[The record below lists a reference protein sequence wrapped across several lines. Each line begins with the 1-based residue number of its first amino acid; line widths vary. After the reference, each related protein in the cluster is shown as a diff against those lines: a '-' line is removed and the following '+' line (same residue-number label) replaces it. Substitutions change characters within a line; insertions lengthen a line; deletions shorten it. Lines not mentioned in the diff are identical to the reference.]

1 MEWKEFCSFI
11 FIRLSA
17 WKFFLKN
24 TQYGID
30 FVYFGLGSVIMFN
43 IRKSTTAATVMWMVA
58 SLFYAYQYILRVM
71 PSIMLDDIM
80 LRFHMDSG
88 MVGQFS
94 GIYYIGYSLLHLPI
108 GILLDRWGPRKV
120 IPCCILLSIVGI
132 LPIICAKYWIWPI
145 LGRLATGIGSS
156 AAILGVFK
164 IIRMAY
170 SEERFGRMLS
180 FSVMIGLLGAIYGGT
195 PIRYLCQVLDYQIVI
210 AILASVGILLAF
222 VTYWIVPPI
231 GAPRE
236 EEKPSSPFAEIGS
249 VLKNAKVMIICFSAG
264 LMVGPLEGFA
274 DIWGPK
280 FLNQVLHIEDS
291 TASFV
296 TSMIF
301 MGMCLGAPVLNFIA
315 EKSKNYL
322 STIIFSGLLM
332 FVIFTL
338 LVASLIP
345 NITALI
351 IGLFLVGICSAY
363 QILAIYKASTYVHE
377 NVAGMTTA
385 MANMI
390 IMIFGYVLH
399 SMIGGVTE
407 LFGGIKMESA
417 FRWGIAVIPVALLLG
432 IAGFVVVARMDK
444 KHIKK

>member
-1 MEWKEFCSFI
+1 
-11 FIRLSA
+11 
-17 WKFFLKN
+17 
-24 TQYGID
+24 
-30 FVYFGLGSVIMFN
+30 MFN
-43 IRKSTTAATVMWMVA
+43 IRKSITTATVMWMVA

-71 PSIMLDDIM
+71 PSIMLDGIM

-94 GIYYIGYSLLHLPI
+94 GIYYIGYSLFHLPI
-108 GILLDRWGPRKV
+108 GILLDRYGPRNV

-132 LPIICAKYWIWPI
+132 LPIVCTEHWIWPI

-195 PIRYLCQVLDYQIVI
+195 PVRYLGKFLNYQMVF
-210 AILASVGILLAF
+210 AILALVGTLLALI
-222 VTYWIVPPI
+222 TYWVVPPMEDT
-231 GAPRE
+231 RDE
-236 EEKPSSPFAEIGS
+236 VRPSSPFAGIGS
-249 VLKNAKVMIICFSAG
+249 VLKNAKVMIICLSAG

-280 FLNQVLHIEDS
+280 FLNQILHID
-291 TASFV
+291 ASKATFI
-296 TSMIF
+296 TSMTF
-301 MGMCLGAPVLNFIA
+301 MGMCFGSPVLNFIA
-315 EKSKNYL
+315 EKSKSYL
-322 STIIFSGLLM
+322 GTIIFSGLLM

-338 LVASLIP
+338 LVTSLLS
-345 NITALI
+345 NTTVLA

-377 NVAGMTTA
+377 NVAGITTA
-385 MANMI
+385 MANMV

-399 SMIGGVTE
+399 GMIGSVTK
-407 LFGGIKMESA
+407 LFGGIEMELA
-417 FRWGIAVIPVALLLG
+417 FRWGIAVIPMALLLG
-432 IAGFVVVARMDK
+432 VIGFVVVAHMAK
-444 KHIKK
+444 KHVKK

>member
-1 MEWKEFCSFI
+1 
-11 FIRLSA
+11 
-17 WKFFLKN
+17 
-24 TQYGID
+24 
-30 FVYFGLGSVIMFN
+30 
-43 IRKSTTAATVMWMVA
+43 
-58 SLFYAYQYILRVM
+58 
-71 PSIMLDDIM
+71 
-80 LRFHMDSG
+80 MDST

-94 GIYYIGYSLLHLPI
+94 GIYYIGYSLFHLPI

-120 IPCCILLSIVGI
+120 IPCCILLAIVGI
-132 LPIICAKYWIWPI
+132 LPIICTEHWIWPI

-170 SEERFGRMLS
+170 AEERFGRMLS

-195 PIRYLCQVLDYQIVI
+195 FVFHLCKFLSYQMVFTIF
-210 AILASVGILLAF
+210 ALVGILLAL
-222 VTYWIVPPI
+222 VTYWVVPPMDDT
-231 GAPRE
+231 RSE
-236 EEKPSSPFAEIGS
+236 VKPSSPFAGIGS
-249 VLKNAKVMIICFSAG
+249 VFKNTKVMMICFSAG

-280 FLNQVLHIEDS
+280 FLNQVLHIEVS
-291 TASFV
+291 RATFI

-301 MGMCLGAPVLNFIA
+301 MGMCFGAPVLNFIA
-315 EKSKNYL
+315 EKSKSYL
-322 STIIFSGLLM
+322 GTIIFSGLLM
-332 FVIFTL
+332 FIVFTL
-338 LVASLIP
+338 LITSLLHS
-345 NITALI
+345 TAALL

-377 NVAGMTTA
+377 NAAGMTTA

-399 SMIGGVTE
+399 SAIGGVTE

-417 FRWGIAVIPVALLLG
+417 FRWGIAVIPAALLLG
-432 IAGFVVVARMDK
+432 IIGFVVVAHIDK

>member
-1 MEWKEFCSFI
+1 
-11 FIRLSA
+11 
-17 WKFFLKN
+17 
-24 TQYGID
+24 
-30 FVYFGLGSVIMFN
+30 
-43 IRKSTTAATVMWMVA
+43 MWMVA

-80 LRFHMDSG
+80 LRFRMDSDT
-88 MVGQFS
+88 VGQFS
-94 GIYYIGYSLLHLPI
+94 GVYYIGYSLFHIPI
-108 GILLDRWGPRKV
+108 GVLLDRYGPRKV
-120 IPCCILLSIVGI
+120 IPCCIFLSIVGI
-132 LPIICAKYWIWPI
+132 LPIVCAEHWIWPI

-170 SEERFGRMLS
+170 AEERFGRMLS

-195 PIRYLCQVLDYQIVI
+195 PIRYLCQILDYQIVI
-210 AILASVGILLAF
+210 VVLALVGILLALI
-222 VTYWIVPPI
+222 TYWIVPPMDDT
-231 GAPRE
+231 RSE
-236 EEKPSSPFAEIGS
+236 VKPSSPFAGIGS
-249 VLKNAKVMIICFSAG
+249 VLKNTKVMIICFSAG

-280 FLNQVLHIEDS
+280 FLNQVLHIEIS
-291 TASFV
+291 RATFI

-301 MGMCLGAPVLNFIA
+301 MGMCFGAPVLNFIA
-315 EKSKNYL
+315 EKSKSYL
-322 STIIFSGLLM
+322 STIILSGLLM
-332 FVIFTL
+332 FAIFTL
-338 LVASLIP
+338 LVASLLS
-345 NITALI
+345 NTTVLAV
-351 IGLFLVGICSAY
+351 GLFLVGICSAY

-377 NVAGMTTA
+377 NVASMTTA

-417 FRWGIAVIPVALLLG
+417 FRWGIASIPAALLLG
-432 IAGFVVVARMDK
+432 IIGFAVVAHIDK
-444 KHIKK
+444 KHVKK